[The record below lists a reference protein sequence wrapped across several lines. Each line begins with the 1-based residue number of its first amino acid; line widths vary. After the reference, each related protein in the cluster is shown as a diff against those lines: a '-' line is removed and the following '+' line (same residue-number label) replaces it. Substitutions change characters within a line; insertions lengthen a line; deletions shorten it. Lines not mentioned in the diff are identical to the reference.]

1 MGLGGEVLQEAGC
14 YGQVEGCGDLDVF
27 AVAGDEGD
35 GVSEAFD
42 DGGIIG
48 EEVGVGLLVGLAEKG
63 GGEDLG
69 GLDEA
74 IVGTG

>member
-1 MGLGGEVLQEAGC
+1 MA
-14 YGQVEGCGDLDVF
+14 
-27 AVAGDEGD
+27 
-35 GVSEAFD
+35 EAFD

-48 EEVGVGLLVGLAEKG
+48 EEVGVGLLVSLAEKG